1 MSNRNEIEELKAKKR
16 ELEERIEVLEK
27 EKEIELP
34 KVYDPDT
41 RRSYHDHWVG
51 QDISFKVPDL
61 KSGSGY
67 ISRNVYTAYR
77 GPPESQGYI
86 SVWESGHKAA
96 RQWCVNDIKSK
107 IRYHE
112 KQTAAL
118 LDRLEEYAIFSDLKE
133 GE

>member
-1 MSNRNEIEELKAKKR
+1 MSNRNEIEKLKAKKR
-16 ELEERIEVLEK
+16 ELEERIEVL

-51 QDISFKVPDL
+51 QDISYKIPDL
-61 KSGSGY
+61 KSGTGY
-67 ISRNVYTAYR
+67 ILERVTTAYK
-77 GPPESQGYI
+77 GPPESQGYV
-86 SVWESGHKAA
+86 SVWESRHKAA
-96 RQWCVNDIKSK
+96 RQWCVNDIKSD

-112 KQTAAL
+112 ERTAAL
-118 LDRLEEYAIFSDLKE
+118 LDRLEEYADSLTDLKE